1 MNLYTLNDDLV
12 DGSIIPPHNHDG
24 VYSKIGHTHDYASS
38 NHSHSSYIG
47 DIYVGDDGKLHKKT
61 VGGADSVLNFS
72 GTVSEINLVAVLFTG
87 SETNNITTGSNGSK
101 NVSIKITITN
111 GIPTAE
117 IIGEKRRYTGDIVYR
132 AYGAISS
139 VSVASYS

>member
-1 MNLYTLNDDLV
+1 MNLHTLNDDLV

-72 GTVSEINLVAVLFTG
+72 GGGDGGTTEGLPILVFWKDKAEYAKRFTVFCWNTAYFAEK
-87 SETNNITTGSNGSK
+87 SET
-101 NVSIKITITN
+101 IKGKICM
-111 GIPTAE
+111 
-117 IIGEKRRYTGDIVYR
+117 
-132 AYGAISS
+132 SM
-139 VSVASYS
+139 